1 MSENCQCHV
10 TINNRCSVPLKV
22 QSAKTDWGKWFGVGE
37 PKEIA
42 AKKTVQAFGAA
53 GRQSSAAGCD
63 GTVIYQLGDNPNDWV
78 KIYYSVPLGTGK
90 KCEFRVEESHDDI
103 VAGVE
108 GFNPDAWILNIM
120 LKVVDAR

>member
-42 AKKTVQAFGAA
+42 AKQTVQAFGAA

-63 GTVIYQLGDNPNDWV
+63 GTVIRKLGLKPRPSRTAL
-78 KIYYSVPLGTGK
+78 IGSEYST
-90 KCEFRVEESHDDI
+90 
-103 VAGVE
+103 
-108 GFNPDAWILNIM
+108 
-120 LKVVDAR
+120 

>member
-1 MSENCQCHV
+1 MKCQESP
-10 TINNRCSVPLKV
+10 RLK
-22 QSAKTDWGKWFGVGE
+22 AGE
-37 PKEIA
+37 Y
-42 AKKTVQAFGAA
+42 FN
-53 GRQSSAAGCD
+53 
-63 GTVIYQLGDNPNDWV
+63 YQLGDNPNDWV